1 MDLCGAL
8 ISDGT
13 ESTLLAL
20 RKWVPASI
28 HSSSPSPSHS
38 NSNINSN
45 PDNDDDNGDTTA
57 DAVHDL
63 FASRR
68 SPDMHANYAVYL
80 CSRVCELLADR
91 TKYAE
96 LGVDNGCTGR
106 AYARRWERLWRE
118 LARWLDERPAEL
130 LPARTVGRGAG
141 GGGGGGRRRRSRKE
155 EGGGGEEENDDGDR
169 SKNDDNSNNNKPP
182 FPEILFV
189 HWAAISSNQLYHTAC
204 ILLLTSMPPK
214 SSSSLELAP
223 LPVHNPLWHAR
234 RVCGISLSNPHEGCL
249 NNACQPLWIAGRMLG
264 HHSEHAA
271 VIDLIRNI
279 EARTGWG
286 MYWRIRDLEEAW
298 GYRTTT
304 TR

>member
-1 MDLCGAL
+1 M

-20 RKWVPASI
+20 RKWVPA
-28 HSSSPSPSHS
+28 
-38 NSNINSN
+38 NVAE
-45 PDNDDDNGDTTA
+45 DD
-57 DAVHDL
+57 VHDL
-63 FASRR
+63 FASHR

-80 CSRVCELLADR
+80 CSKACELLSDR

-96 LGVDNGCTGR
+96 LGVDNGCTGP
-106 AYARRWERLWRE
+106 AYALRWKRLWHE
-118 LARWLDERPAEL
+118 LSLWLDERPAEL
-130 LPARTVGRGAG
+130 LPAKTIRQ
-141 GGGGGGRRRRSRKE
+141 K
-155 EGGGGEEENDDGDR
+155 
-169 SKNDDNSNNNKPP
+169 SNKP
-182 FPEILFV
+182 FPEILFI

-204 ILLLTSMPPK
+204 ILLLNSMPK
-214 SSSSLELAP
+214 SLKLEP

-271 VIDLIRNI
+271 VIELIRNI
-279 EARTGWG
+279 EAQTGWG

-298 GYRTTT
+298 GYRV
-304 TR
+304 R